1 MLHIAIVEDE
11 EIYARLLEEFVHRYE
26 RDSFCQFKISH
37 FRDGAEIAE
46 DYRITAEDLI
56 LS

>member
-26 RDSFCQFKISH
+26 RDSFCQFKTGLRSL
-37 FRDGAEIAE
+37 
-46 DYRITAEDLI
+46 RITAEDLI